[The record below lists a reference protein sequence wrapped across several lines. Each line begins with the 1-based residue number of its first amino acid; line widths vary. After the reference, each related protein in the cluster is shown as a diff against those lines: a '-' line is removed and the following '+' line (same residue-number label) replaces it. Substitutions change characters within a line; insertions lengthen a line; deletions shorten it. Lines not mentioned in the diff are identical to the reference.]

1 MLHFNWLHLEFFTEA
16 LLEFLGKFFA
26 EFWMR
31 NGNQTLCALAE
42 RLTAKL
48 RHAVLG
54 DNIIDIAAAGGN
66 RTAGGNGCNNLRCRL
81 VLGGRVQRND
91 GTAALGQVCAAHKV
105 HLTADAG
112 NLAQADCLGTDL
124 PLQID
129 LDAGVNGNH
138 VVVLRDN
145 GRIVADIHWKHV
157 NNRVIVHEI
166 VQFSR
171 AHQEGDAHLADVALL
186 ALAVNVA
193 VFKQRQHA
201 VRDHLSVQA
210 EVVLV
215 AEERADRIRHRTDA
229 ELQAVTVAHEFGNVL
244 ADGAVLLTDP
254 GRLGLGQRLPR
265 AQV

>member
-1 MLHFNWLHLEFFTEA
+1 MTPCCMLHFNWLHLEFFTEA

-105 HLTADAG
+105 HLAADAG
-112 NLAQADCLGTDL
+112 NLAQADCLGTD
-124 PLQID
+124 
-129 LDAGVNGNH
+129 
-138 VVVLRDN
+138 R
-145 GRIVADIHWKHV
+145 
-157 NNRVIVHEI
+157 
-166 VQFSR
+166 
-171 AHQEGDAHLADVALL
+171 
-186 ALAVNVA
+186 
-193 VFKQRQHA
+193 
-201 VRDHLSVQA
+201 
-210 EVVLV
+210 
-215 AEERADRIRHRTDA
+215 
-229 ELQAVTVAHEFGNVL
+229 
-244 ADGAVLLTDP
+244 
-254 GRLGLGQRLPR
+254 PR
-265 AQV
+265 RRS